1 MQSMKHQTLIKK
13 LRAGLNADETGNK
26 ANSLIFLHHYGFNI
40 PLTFLVTTNAYSRY
54 LKEGRAVLD
63 DLAREIA
70 ELPDRSYAVRS
81 STTAEDSRE
90 YSFAGQFLTL
100 INIRGTASI
109 LEAVRSVWDSVALLN
124 NSEYLER
131 TTVTEIKC
139 GVIIQEM
146 IPAELAGVSFS
157 RNPVTDQNEIV
168 IEAVEGAGEELV
180 QKGLTPM
187 RWRLRKALVMEG
199 NEQYNLFPVIRQVAR
214 DTAKLRLYYGQH
226 IDIEWVYDGKRLY
239 YLQLRQITG
248 RKEVNIY
255 SNRMAREML
264 PGQIKPLVWSVN
276 IPLVNGTWLGILSD
290 ITGPLEVR
298 PEELARPFYYQAYFN
313 IKTLGKIFS
322 EFGMSAD
329 SLDLLMTRNESGGHS
344 FRPGIKMLRHTFR
357 IISFLISIMRFEKR
371 FPGEYEALLQFYRDY
386 AGKLEKQFTPA
397 DYHDDYNRLF
407 EKGHRLAYMNIITP
421 MLMTMY
427 HKRLRKKLSRAGI
440 DYDLLDNRKA
450 FPELVDFA
458 PLYDMNS
465 IRKDLEALPSSVREN
480 CTTLE
485 SLRSHPDA
493 ALVTRRIDQ
502 FISRFGH
509 LSDSGTDFSY
519 PKWEEDPEMVFR
531 MILSSTEP
539 PERKGFCPVEAMKGN
554 GARISKG
561 LYRRCIRAGR
571 MKLYRE
577 QISSLYIYG
586 YGLFRRL
593 FLKVGAA
600 LTADGI
606 IDSPDDIYMLAKDEV
621 DSIVDN
627 PGRADRQSCRN
638 LIKERREEMER
649 TKDIVLPPV
658 IYGEEAPLPDG
669 RRHKSHSGTGT
680 SSGTYIGTTR
690 VVRNRS
696 DFQSV
701 SDGDVILIP
710 FSDVSWTPVLIRA
723 GAIVSETGGMLSH
736 CSIIARE
743 LGIPALV
750 SVPNACALG
759 NGLTVTVNGSNGIL
773 TIHNY
778 E

>member
-1 MQSMKHQTLIKK
+1 MKHQPLIKK

-40 PLTFLVTTNAYSRY
+40 PLTFLVTTRAHRRY
-54 LKEGRAVLD
+54 LSEGLAVLD
-63 DLAREIA
+63 ELAEEIA
-70 ELPDRSYAVRS
+70 ELPEKSYAIRS
-81 STTAEDSRE
+81 STTAEDSKE

-100 INIRGTASI
+100 VNIAGSENI
-109 LEAVRSVWDSVALLN
+109 LKAVQSVWDSVTLLN
-124 NSEYLER
+124 NSDYLKR
-131 TTVTEIKC
+131 TTVSEIKC

-187 RWRLRKALVMEG
+187 RWRVRKDLVMEG
-199 NEQYNLFPVIRQVAR
+199 NEQYTLFPVIRKVAK
-214 DTAKLRLYYGQH
+214 DTARLRRYYGQH
-226 IDIEWVYDGKRLY
+226 IDIEWVYDGKQLY

-255 SNRMAREML
+255 SNRMAKEML

-276 IPLVNGTWLGILSD
+276 IPLVNGTWLGILSA

-344 FRPGIKMLRHTFR
+344 FRPGLKMLRHTFR
-357 IISFLISIMRFEKR
+357 IIGFLNSMMRFEKR
-371 FPGEYEALLQFYRDY
+371 FPCEYDALMMFYKDY
-386 AGKLEKQFTPA
+386 AAAIGKEFSA
-397 DYHDDYNRLF
+397 AAYHEDYNRLF
-407 EKGHRLAYMNIITP
+407 DTGHRLAYMNIITP

-427 HKRLRKKLSRAGI
+427 HKRLRKRLSRAGI

-450 FPELVDFA
+450 FPDLVDYA
-458 PLYDMNS
+458 PLHEMNS
-465 IRKDLEALPSSVREN
+465 IRKELESLPTAVRES

-485 SLRSHPDA
+485 SLRHHPDTA
-493 ALVTRRIDQ
+493 VISSRIDK
-502 FISRFGH
+502 FIEKFGH

-519 PKWEEDPEMVFR
+519 AKWEEDPEMVYR
-531 MILSSTEP
+531 MILLSTEP
-539 PERKGFCPVEAMKGN
+539 PERKGYCTIEAMKAN
-554 GARISKG
+554 GVRVSSG

-571 MKLYRE
+571 LKLYRE

-593 FLKVGAA
+593 FLKVGAS
-600 LTADGI
+600 LTASDI
-606 IDSPDDIYMLAKDEV
+606 IDSPEDIFMLTKSEV
-621 DSIVDN
+621 DNIVDN
-627 PGRADRQSCRN
+627 PGKVDRQMYRK
-638 LIKERREEMER
+638 LVKERREEMER
-649 TKDIVLPPV
+649 TRDLVLPTV
-658 IYGEEAPLPDG
+658 IYGDDAPLPDS
-669 RRHKSHSGTGT
+669 RRHRNQSGTGT
-680 SSGTYIGTTR
+680 SSGSYVGTTR

-696 DFQSV
+696 DFESV
-701 SDGDVILIP
+701 RDGDVILIP
-710 FSDVSWTPVLIRA
+710 FSDVSWTPVLARA

-773 TIHNY
+773 TIHDY